1 MGLELRDVT
10 KAYDVGDKKKKV
22 LDEVSLTIED
32 GELVAICGKSGAGKS
47 TLIHMLGL
55 LDKPDSG
62 KILIDEVDAS
72 SLSEQ
77 KKAAMRNKKLGFVLQ
92 DFGLIEGETAYN
104 NVRVPLLLGSVKF
117 GQIDG
122 LVSEKLKELDIY
134 ELAEKD
140 VSLLSGGEKQR
151 VAIARAIVNNPDYI
165 LADEPTG
172 SLDSANAAN
181 VMGILKKL
189 NKEGKTVV
197 IVTHDMEIANMCDR
211 IIHIMDGKTSTD
223 KTNN

>member
-140 VSLLSGGEKQR
+140 VTLLSGGEKQR

-211 IIHIMDGKTSTD
+211 IIHIKDGKTSTD

>member
-140 VSLLSGGEKQR
+140 VTLLSGGEKQR

-197 IVTHDMEIANMCDR
+197 IVTHDLEIANMCDR
-211 IIHIMDGKTSTD
+211 IIHIKDGKTSTD